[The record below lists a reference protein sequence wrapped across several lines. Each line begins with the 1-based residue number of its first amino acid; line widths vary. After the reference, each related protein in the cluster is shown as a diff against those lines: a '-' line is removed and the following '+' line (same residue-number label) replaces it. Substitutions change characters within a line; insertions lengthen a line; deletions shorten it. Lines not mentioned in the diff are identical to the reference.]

1 MDDKYYINYLKDK
14 IAKNDLSSSQKAYLE
29 RILRVYNMPNLTQV
43 S

>member
-1 MDDKYYINYLKDK
+1 MDDKYYLNILQEKINN
-14 IAKNDLSSSQKAYLE
+14 KNISPTQKAYFE